1 MFLKQSRRKK
11 DGRNY
16 MVLAKSLRDPVSKV
30 SRTVTVES
38 LGYED
43 ELKKTYDDPV
53 AYFKAEAKRR
63 TMEEEQLKKAVQME
77 INPQKRLT
85 LDNKNRKNLGFIV
98 LSKIFHK
105 LKLDEFVQNRQRYK
119 NFKFNALSITKLLVY
134 SRLLFP
140 ASKKKTWENR
150 GKYFEVYDCSLDD
163 VYRCLSFLIKYK
175 DDLTL
180 YLHQQIQN
188 EYGRETDIVYYDVTN
203 YYFES
208 EIQDDIRKNGF
219 GKQRRGKPLVQMG
232 LFMDTEGL
240 PITYE
245 LFPGNIVDSKTV
257 MPLLGDIMRQYDMG
271 RVIVVADKGVITG
284 DVINY
289 ALSGKNGYIFSFSI
303 RGATDEF
310 KSFVLKQEDYN
321 EIEFRPIST
330 EDEQEECVFKVKSRL
345 TPREIHV
352 TTVTGAK
359 KKRTVHEKQVVYYSR
374 KYAQKAKRDR
384 EQAIE
389 KAKKLISS
397 PADFTKNTAYGA
409 AKYVQNIQ
417 YDEKTGE
424 ILDDCKHL
432 LYLDEEKIKQEAIF
446 DGYYALVTSEY
457 KYSEQKIIDIYRG
470 LWQIEETFRITKSD
484 LETRPIFHSRE
495 DRIRAHFLTCYL
507 ALVIGR
513 LLEKSLGDKYSI
525 AALVESLRNACGSLF
540 EQNWYV
546 FDYLDQILLDIGNIY
561 DIDFSLKYRRIGDI
575 KKLIAQT
582 KK

>member
-1 MFLKQSRRKK
+1 MFLKQSKRKK

-16 MVLAKSLRDPVSKV
+16 MVLAKSVRDPVAKV

-63 TMEEEQLKKAVQME
+63 TMEEEQQKRTVQIE
-77 INPQKRLT
+77 INPQETLT
-85 LDNKNRKNLGFIV
+85 VDNNNRKNLGFIA

-105 LKLDEFVQNRQRYK
+105 LKLDGFVQSRQRYK
-119 NFKFNALSITKLLVY
+119 SFEFNALSITKLLVY

-140 ASKKKTWENR
+140 ASKKKTWKNR
-150 GKYFEVYDCSLDD
+150 GLFFEDYTCSLDD
-163 VYRCLSFLIKYK
+163 VYRCLSFLIEYK

-180 YLHQQIQN
+180 YLHQQIQR
-188 EYGRETDIVYYDVTN
+188 EYGRETEIVYYDVTN

-208 EIQDDIRKNGF
+208 ERQNVLRRNGY

-232 LFMDTEGL
+232 LFMDTDGL

-245 LFPGNIVDSKTV
+245 LFAGNTVDSKTV
-257 MPLLGDIMRQYDMG
+257 IPLLGDIMRQYDMG

-303 RGATDEF
+303 RGATSEF
-310 KSFVLKQEDYN
+310 KSFVLEQEDYN
-321 EIEFRPIST
+321 EIEFKPVAQD
-330 EDEQEECVFKVKSRL
+330 DEQEECAFKVKSRL
-345 TPREIHV
+345 EPREILV

-374 KYAQKAKRDR
+374 KYAEKARRDR

-389 KAKKLISS
+389 KANKLICS
-397 PADFTKNTAYGA
+397 PGNFNKATAYGA
-409 AKYVQNIQ
+409 AKYVKNIQ

-424 ILDDCKHL
+424 VLEDCKHL

-495 DRIRAHFLTCYL
+495 DRIKAHFLTCYL

-513 LLEKSLGDKYSI
+513 LLEKSLEDKYSI
-525 AALVESLRNACGSLF
+525 AALLESLGKACGSLL
-540 EQNWYV
+540 EQNWYA
-546 FDYLDQILLDIGNIY
+546 FDYLDQVILDIGNMY
-561 DIDFSLKYRRIGDI
+561 DIDFSLKYRRIGEI
-575 KKLIAQT
+575 KKLIAQS

>member
-16 MVLAKSLRDPVSKV
+16 MVLAKSVRDPVSKV

-163 VYRCLSFLIKYK
+163 VYRCLSFLIEYK